1 MNGRYVVLAILIASL
16 PAPAAVAGAAVRGT
30 GLPWGIWGIY
40 GHELGARAAAAGL
53 PDAVPSFFR
62 AASERLAYLNGE
74 PDRWRNRAVPALDQA
89 FSYDHFL
96 WLENVPARALDAPD
110 RFAFMDALYAAGRAP
125 HDLRNVGLLPYR
137 MLELYQRLVTEWRLW
152 RAEPDSTRRRW
163 IEERI
168 INDAGILGHYVMD
181 ASNPHHA
188 SKHHNRWHPDDPNPD
203 GFTTNPAFHSGFERF
218 FVEAHVKQ
226 ADVTSR
232 VTGPPRSVAGNP
244 WSALL
249 AEIRDSHAHVRE
261 LFRLHRDIGFNPA
274 GPTRAETRDFA
285 AERIAAGA
293 RTLRDLW
300 WSAWLESAGS

>member
-1 MNGRYVVLAILIASL
+1 MNGRFVALAFLIGL
-16 PAPAAVAGAAVRGT
+16 LAPAAVAGADFRVP
-30 GLPWGIWGIY
+30 GLPWGIY

-74 PDRWRNRAVPALDQA
+74 PDRWRNRAVPAMDQA

-110 RFAFMDALYAAGRAP
+110 RFEFMDSLHAAGGPP

-137 MLELYQRLVTEWRLW
+137 MLELYQRLVTQWRLW
-152 RAEPDSTRRRW
+152 RAESDSTRRRW
-163 IEERI
+163 IAERI

-188 SKHHNRWHPDDPNPD
+188 SKHHNRWHPDDPNPN
-203 GFTTNPAFHSGFERF
+203 GFTTDPAFHSGFERF

-232 VTGPPRSVAGNP
+232 VTGAPRSVAGNP
-244 WSALL
+244 WSAIL
-249 AEIRDSHAHVRE
+249 AEIRDSHERVTE
-261 LFRLHRDIGFNPA
+261 LFRLQRDIGFDPA
-274 GPTRAETRDFA
+274 RPTRAETRDFA
-285 AERIAAGA
+285 AERIAVGA

>member
-1 MNGRYVVLAILIASL
+1 VVLAFLVGPGLAS
-16 PAPAAVAGAAVRGT
+16 AAVAGAALPKT
-30 GLPWGIWGIY
+30 GLPWGIY

-62 AASERLAYLNGE
+62 TASERLAYLNGE
-74 PDRWRNRAVPALDQA
+74 PDRWRNRAVPAMDQA
-89 FSYDHFL
+89 FSPDHYL
-96 WLENVPARALDAPD
+96 WLENVPVRALDAPD
-110 RFAFMDALYAAGRAP
+110 RFTFMDALHAAGGPP

-137 MLELYQRLVTEWRLW
+137 MLEMYQRLVTEWRLW
-152 RAEPDSTRRRW
+152 RAEPDTSTRRRW

-188 SKHHNRWHPDDPNPD
+188 SKHHNRWHPDDPNPE
-203 GFTTNPAFHSGFERF
+203 GFTTDPAFHSGFERF

-226 ADVTSR
+226 TDVTSR
-232 VTGPPRSVAGNP
+232 VTGPPRSVAGSA
-244 WSALL
+244 WSAIL
-249 AEIRDSHAHVRE
+249 AEIRDSHAHVTE
-261 LFRLHRDIGFNPA
+261 LFRLQRDIGFDSA
-274 GPTRAETRDFA
+274 GTTRAATRDFA
-285 AERIAAGA
+285 AERIAVGA